1 MSVYRGSP
9 SKKSLLFEL
18 TGKAILSVSPAHRG
32 QYVSRFDHC
41 YPKPAQQLA
50 EFFSRPVLWLWGHEH
65 RLAIYEEA
73 KMEGGVT
80 AFGRCIGHGGMPVDL
95 PPKIPL
101 HDFAV
106 EFVDDRLYPND
117 ENLVVG
123 YNGFAKMTLRDD
135 RMTLDYVD
143 VRGTRV
149 FSETWTVDQGKLV
162 RLKGRRG

>member
-18 TGKAILSVSPAHRG
+18 TGKAILSAPPAHRG

-50 EFFSRPVLWLWGHEH
+50 EFISRPVLWLWGHEH

-80 AFGRCIGHGGMPVDL
+80 AFGRCIGHGGKPVDL
-95 PPKIPL
+95 PRKTPL
-101 HDFAV
+101 HDFEV
-106 EFVDDRLYPND
+106 EFVDERLYP
-117 ENLVVG
+117 E
-123 YNGFAKMTLRDD
+123 R
-135 RMTLDYVD
+135 
-143 VRGTRV
+143 
-149 FSETWTVDQGKLV
+149 
-162 RLKGRRG
+162 